1 MHIINSTQIML
12 LISHRNVI
20 ENHVLVSLKKLL
32 KKICLQDAIYLK
44 NNELVT
50 FKISCKSNFKGKF
63 VLMFAGRFLRVL
75 SLFWTIPKWFAL
87 FIYLI
92 WINIFTVGMQLKI
105 LGLKAISVAEVEIC
119 LIRDMVLDI

>member
-50 FKISCKSNFKGKF
+50 FKISCKPDFKGKF
-63 VLMFAGRFLRVL
+63 DVCGKVFASPFSILNN
-75 SLFWTIPKWFAL
+75 PQ
-87 FIYLI
+87 LI
-92 WINIFTVGMQLKI
+92 CTFHIF
-105 LGLKAISVAEVEIC
+105 
-119 LIRDMVLDI
+119 DMN